1 MGKSGCILWRVG
13 DWLKEAQQEEVWDSA
28 MVKGALGSSGCLGR
42 DPSLLTQLVAH
53 HTP

>member
-1 MGKSGCILWRVG
+1 MGGG
-13 DWLKEAQQEEVWDSA
+13 LKEEQQEEVWDSA
-28 MVKGALGSSGCLGR
+28 MVRGALGSSGCLGG